1 MLKTYY
7 DIFRIKGFPYVF
19 CGLLFSRLGGWM
31 WGSGLILYVLYVFD
45 SPLLSGTAVIFG
57 TVPSILFSPF
67 AGTIIDR
74 YDIKKVIVA
83 SQFFAVII
91 MLLIPFF
98 YSIDLLSFQLFLLLV
113 TFVSLMRPFANI
125 AFRYLLPQ
133 IVPEKNWDQVNAVD
147 GITQELS
154 VILGPAV
161 VGILISIFEANTAII
176 GIAVCWA
183 AGGAS
188 VLFVKTLKKSGDK
201 KPRTNLLSE
210 SWLGLKY
217 LWGNPVL
224 RGLAICMPFY
234 TMTFGVL
241 NVSLP
246 ILVEERLLLEKA
258 AVGFFWTV
266 IGTASLLSN
275 IYFGRFN
282 TEGKERNN
290 LASGMLISLIG
301 FAVVAFS
308 GNLFIILFGLLLIGS
323 VQGLVD
329 INLLSLRQRSTDADW
344 YGRVFSMLGMMLG
357 FGTPIGSSLAG
368 FTLTYSLTFTLL
380 IPVFTGLFAVL
391 VCMVSIPRQTAKNK
405 GTYYKEL

>member
-1 MLKTYY
+1 MFKTYQE
-7 DIFRIKGFPYVF
+7 IFKIHGFPYVF

-31 WGSGLILYVLYVFD
+31 WGSGLILFVLYVFD

-57 TVPSILFSPF
+57 TVPSILFSPL

-74 YDIKKVIVA
+74 YDIKKVIVS

-91 MLLIPFF
+91 MLFIPFF
-98 YSIDLLSFQLFLLLV
+98 FSINLLSFQLFLVLI
-113 TFVSLMRPFANI
+113 TFISLMRPFANI

-133 IVPEKNWDQVNAVD
+133 IVPEKNWDQVNALD

-161 VGILISIFEANTAII
+161 VGILISTFDANTAII
-176 GIAVCWA
+176 GIALCWA
-183 AGGAS
+183 VGGAS
-188 VLFVKTLKKSGDK
+188 VFFVKTLEKPSVKKSQ
-201 KPRTNLLSE
+201 RNLLSE

-217 LWGNPVL
+217 LWKNPVL
-224 RGLAICMPFY
+224 RGLALCMPFY

-241 NVSLP
+241 NVGLP
-246 ILVEERLLLEKA
+246 ILVEERLLWEKA
-258 AVGFFWTV
+258 AVGIFWSV

-275 IYFGRFN
+275 IYFGRFH

-290 LASGMLISLIG
+290 LALGMFISLIG

-308 GNLFIILFGLLLIGS
+308 GNIFIILCGLLLIGS

-329 INLLSLRQRSTDADW
+329 INLLSLRQRSTDANW
-344 YGRVFSMLGMMLG
+344 YGRIFSMLGMMLG

-368 FTLTYSLTFTLL
+368 FTLTYSLTFTLF

-391 VCMVSIPRQTAKNK
+391 ICMISIPRQTAKQK
-405 GTYYKEL
+405 DVYYTES